1 MAFPVGAA
9 IGFVWTYVIPVI
21 KDGVKVIN
29 KGTYKFVRDRVDDAD
44 IMPLSGF
51 EKRMRVYADAVG
63 WLENV
68 KKVDTSLYSS
78 AFVYL
83 LIEIAVL
90 NLKKK
95 QNKLMKKKKK

>member
-9 IGFVWTYVIPVI
+9 IGFVWTYVIPIV

-29 KGTYKFVRDRVDDAD
+29 KGTYAYVRDRVDDAD
-44 IMPLSGF
+44 ILPLSGF
-51 EKRMRVYADAVG
+51 EKRMKVYGDAVG

-68 KKVDTSLYSS
+68 KNVDTTMYSS
-78 AFVYL
+78 AFIYL

-90 NLKKK
+90 NLKKQQK
-95 QNKLMKKKKK
+95 KLLKTK